1 MHRYRTH
8 KCGDLRDSD
17 IGTEVRLSGWCHRIR
32 DHGGVLFIDL
42 RDHYGL
48 TQVVADPDSP
58 AFKVAETLRSE
69 WVVRVDG
76 KVRRRPDG
84 TENPELPTGAVEVYI
99 REIEVLGRA
108 AELPMP
114 VFGEHDYPED
124 IRLRYRFLD
133 LRREHLHQNIMTRG
147 AIIDSLRRRMKEQ
160 GFFEFQ
166 TPILTA
172 SSPEGARDYL
182 VPSRLHPGKFY
193 ALPQA
198 PQQFK
203 QLIMISGFDRYFQIA
218 PCFRDEDARADR
230 SPGEFYQLD
239 LEMSFVT
246 QDDVFAAVEPVIRGV
261 FEEFGRGK
269 PVTRELPRIPY
280 GEAIRK
286 YGTDKPDLRN
296 PIEMQDVSEIF
307 RGSGFKVFARILETS
322 AKSAVW
328 AIPAPRGGSR
338 AFCDRMNS
346 WAQGEGQPGLGYIF
360 WREDEKAGDS
370 NFGGTLDLSKPDQKA
385 DRDTAD
391 KLIKEGKIS
400 AAIRLLGAGPV
411 ANNLGKERTEILR
424 AQLGLNDGDAVFF
437 VAGEPQNFYKFAG
450 AARTKIA
457 EDLGLVD
464 KGRFEL
470 CWIVDFPMYEWNEE
484 DKKIDFSHNP
494 FSMPNL
500 PAEEFLA
507 LDAGDRDKLLA
518 LKAIQYDIVCN
529 GIELS
534 SGAIR
539 NHRPDVMKKAFAIAG
554 YDESVL
560 EQKFGG
566 MLHALSLGAPP
577 HGGIAPGIDRIV
589 MLLCGEENL
598 REVVL
603 FPMNQRAED
612 LLMGAPAEAT
622 PKQLRELHI
631 RVVNTGSA

>member
-8 KCGDLRDSD
+8 TCGALRASD
-17 IGTEVRLSGWCHRIR
+17 IGAEVRLSGWCHRIR

-42 RDHYGL
+42 RDHYGI

-76 KVRRRPDG
+76 RVRRRPDG
-84 TENPELPTGAVEVYI
+84 TDNPDLPTGAVEVYV
-99 REIEVLGRA
+99 REIEVLGQA
-108 AELPMP
+108 GELPMP
-114 VFGEHDYPED
+114 VFGDQEYPEE
-124 IRLRYRFLD
+124 IRLKYRFLD
-133 LRREHLHQNIMTRG
+133 LRREKLHQNIMKRG
-147 AIIDSLRRRMKEQ
+147 QVIDSIRRRMKEQ

-182 VPSRLHPGKFY
+182 VPSRIHPGKFY

-261 FEEFGRGK
+261 FEEFSEGK
-269 PVTRELPRIPY
+269 PVSQKFTRIPY
-280 GEAIRK
+280 GEAMSR

-296 PIEMQDVSEIF
+296 PIAMQDVSQIF
-307 RGSGFKVFARILETS
+307 RGSGFKVFTRILETGTK
-322 AKSAVW
+322 AAVW
-328 AIPAPRGGSR
+328 AIPAPGGGSR

-346 WAQGEGQPGLGYIF
+346 WAQGEGQPGLGYVIF
-360 WREDEKAGDS
+360 DRHAETDKSTYVDMTTGEEKK
-370 NFGGTLDLSKPDQKA
+370 NVHYETLDPM
-385 DRDTAD
+385 R
-391 KLIKEGKIS
+391 
-400 AAIRLLGAGPV
+400 AIGRGPI
-411 ANNLGKERTEILR
+411 ANNLGTERTETLR
-424 AQLGLNDGDAVFF
+424 KQFGLKAGDAVFF
-437 VAGEPQNFYKFAG
+437 VAGEPQNFVKFAG
-450 AARTKIA
+450 AARTKIG
-457 EDLGLVD
+457 EDLGLVQKD
-464 KGRFEL
+464 RFEL

-484 DKKIDFSHNP
+484 EKKIDFSHNP

-500 PAEEFLA
+500 PVEEFLA
-507 LDAGDRDKLLA
+507 LDAADREKLLG

-529 GIELS
+529 GVELS

-560 EQKFGG
+560 ENKFGG

-612 LLMGAPAEAT
+612 LMMGAPSEVT

-631 RVVNTGSA
+631 RVTAPGQS